1 MQILDVKD
9 LTRPGMM
16 TGQILSGVDPTEAVK
31 YQLLIGFLI
40 AGGAWLLSDGHHRLW
55 LGQLH
60 PIQD

>member
-1 MQILDVKD
+1 
-9 LTRPGMM
+9 MM

-40 AGGAWLLSDGHHRLW
+40 SGGAWLLSDGHHRLW